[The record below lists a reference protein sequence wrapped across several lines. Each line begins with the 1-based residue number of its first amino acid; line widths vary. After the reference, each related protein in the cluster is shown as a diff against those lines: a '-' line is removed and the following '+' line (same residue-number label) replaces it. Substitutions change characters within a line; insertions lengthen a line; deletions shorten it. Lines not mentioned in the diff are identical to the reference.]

1 MGLCLRTTHTQ
12 QEALPTLTESIPS
25 SPCTS
30 SIIFQTLP
38 SSGKSL
44 KLSFGKCLLQN
55 FCLLSLIPLWGVI
68 MSHPALQREQ
78 QLLCHVLLSGTSL
91 PVPAGTGYTGISSCD
106 QSLKHGPPHLKRKQK
121 ALPSAQRDRR
131 KQELLDWLGPR
142 VPLAQHPVLNS
153 DQKLIAKAR
162 VRTRQVSVVNSQY
175 NSASCTA
182 WGIFAF

>member
-30 SIIFQTLP
+30 SIIFQTLH

-106 QSLKHGPPHLKRKQK
+106 QSLKHGPPHLKRKH
-121 ALPSAQRDRR
+121 R
-131 KQELLDWLGPR
+131 KCCPVHRETEESKSCWTGWGQESP
-142 VPLAQHPVLNS
+142 
-153 DQKLIAKAR
+153 
-162 VRTRQVSVVNSQY
+162 
-175 NSASCTA
+175 
-182 WGIFAF
+182 

>member
-12 QEALPTLTESIPS
+12 QKALPTLTDSIPS

-30 SIIFQTLP
+30 SIIFQTLH

-55 FCLLSLIPLWGVI
+55 SCLLSQVPLWGVI

-91 PVPAGTGYTGISSCD
+91 PVPAGTGYTGISSRELG
-106 QSLKHGPPHLKRKQK
+106 QSLKHGPPHLKRKHRKCCPVHRRQK
-121 ALPSAQRDRR
+121 
-131 KQELLDWLGPR
+131 
-142 VPLAQHPVLNS
+142 
-153 DQKLIAKAR
+153 KAR
-162 VRTRQVSVVNSQY
+162 AAGLAGAKRPPSPALRPQQ
-175 NSASCTA
+175 
-182 WGIFAF
+182 